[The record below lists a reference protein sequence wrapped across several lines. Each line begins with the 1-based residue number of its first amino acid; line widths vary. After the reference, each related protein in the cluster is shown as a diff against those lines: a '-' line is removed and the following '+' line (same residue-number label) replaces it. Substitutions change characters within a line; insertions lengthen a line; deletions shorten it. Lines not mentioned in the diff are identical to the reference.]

1 MRRIARIIIS
11 LFMAL
16 AVTGAAAQTFRGE
29 TKYDGK
35 HHNEASGYVQAG
47 DNIITGFFA
56 AFNAH
61 YKYHFDKKW
70 SVEGATGYQTGKQQ
84 LSLYAKGAYRE
95 SDMPQGRQGG
105 I

>member
-1 MRRIARIIIS
+1 
-11 LFMAL
+11 MAL

-35 HHNEASGYVQAG
+35 HNNEASGYLQAG

-95 SDMPQGRQGG
+95 SDMLPQGRQGG